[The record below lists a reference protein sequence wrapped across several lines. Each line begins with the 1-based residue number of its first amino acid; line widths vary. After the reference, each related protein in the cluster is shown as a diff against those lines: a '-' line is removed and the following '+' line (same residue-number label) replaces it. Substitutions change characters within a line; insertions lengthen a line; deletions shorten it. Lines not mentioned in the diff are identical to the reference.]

1 MNPLPET
8 ILQFGA
14 GRFLRAFVDRF
25 VHQANEAGQNVGR
38 IVVVQ
43 READQRSELLGAG
56 GYEVL
61 VRGYQDGAL
70 VQRRERVQSIS
81 RLLVAGTQ
89 WAEVLAFAKSPDL
102 RYIVTNATESGYLLD
117 ARDVVNSS
125 PPESLP
131 GKLTQVL
138 WTRFQAGAAAVTL
151 LPCELIE
158 CNADKLRHLVAMQSL
173 AWGLPD
179 GFRTWIQDECVW
191 LNSLVDCIV
200 TMPEP
205 ALAQKEPLLICA
217 EPYYLWALETPS
229 LALRAG
235 PFRFFEHP
243 AIRLAEDIS
252 PFFLRKV
259 RILNG
264 THTAMVGK
272 FLGKFETVQKLLDD
286 RAAAR
291 WIRDLMYGEIVPTL
305 AYRLDLVAA
314 FADETFDRFR
324 NPFTNHKLADISKGH
339 TDKVKVRLEPTRAEY
354 ANLFSKPPAHLLEAM
369 KPLPAQ

>member
-25 VHQANEAGQNVGR
+25 VHQANASGQNVGR

-43 READQRSELLGAG
+43 RSADQRSELLGPD

-61 VRGYQDGAL
+61 VRGYQDFEL
-70 VQRRERVQSIS
+70 VQRRERVESIS
-81 RLLVAGTQ
+81 RMLVADKQ
-89 WAEVLAFAKSPDL
+89 WADVLAFAKSPDL
-102 RYIVTNATESGYLLD
+102 RYIVTNATESGYSLD
-117 ARDVVNSS
+117 ARDQLDSA
-125 PPESLP
+125 PPESLA

-138 WTRFQAGAAAVTL
+138 WSRFRAGASGLTM

-158 CNADKLRHLVAMQSL
+158 CNADKLSGLVVMQSL
-173 AWGLPD
+173 PWGLPD
-179 GFRTWIQDECVW
+179 DFRTWVKEECTW

-217 EPYYLWALETPS
+217 EPYYLWALERPTGKS
-229 LALRAG
+229 VKL
-235 PFRFFEHP
+235 FDHP
-243 AIRLAEDIS
+243 AIRLADDIS

-272 FLGKFETVQKLLDD
+272 FLGKFEFVHKLLDD
-286 RAAAR
+286 RIANR
-291 WIRDLMYGEIVPTL
+291 WIRDVMYGEIVPTL

-314 FADETFDRFR
+314 FADETYERYR
-324 NPFTNHKLADISKGH
+324 NPFTNHKLADIAKGH
-339 TDKVKVRLEPTRAEY
+339 AVKVKVRLQPTREEY
-354 ANLFSKPPAHLLEAM
+354 EQLFHKPPPRLIEAM
-369 KPLPAQ
+369 QPLPA

>member
-1 MNPLPET
+1 MTPLPET

-25 VHQANEAGQNVGR
+25 VHQANERGQNVGR

-43 READQRSELLGAG
+43 RGADQRSELLGPD
-56 GYEVL
+56 GYDVL
-61 VRGYQDGAL
+61 VRGYQNNEL

-81 RLLVAGTQ
+81 RMLVADTQ
-89 WAEVLAFAKSPDL
+89 WADVLAFAKSPDL
-102 RYIVTNATESGYLLD
+102 RYIVSNATESSYVLD
-117 ARDVVNSS
+117 ARDQLDSA
-125 PPESLP
+125 PPDSIA

-138 WTRFQAGAAAVTL
+138 WSRFQAGGAPLTL

-158 CNADKLRHLVAMQSL
+158 CNADKLSQLVVMQSY
-173 AWGLPD
+173 AWGLSD
-179 GFRTWIQDECVW
+179 GFRTWIKEECVW

-205 ALAQKEPLLICA
+205 ALAQKEPLLVCA
-217 EPYYLWALETPS
+217 EPYYLWALENPS
-229 LALRAG
+229 GKSVKL
-235 PFRFFEHP
+235 FDHP
-243 AIRLAEDIS
+243 AIRLADDIS

-272 FLGKFETVQKLLDD
+272 FLGKFETVQKLLED
-286 RAAAR
+286 RSANR

-305 AYRLDLVAA
+305 AYRVDQVAA
-314 FADETFDRFR
+314 FADETYDRFR
-324 NPFTNHKLADISKGH
+324 NPFTNHKLADIAKGH
-339 TDKVKVRLEPTRAEY
+339 ADKVRERLQRTRAEY
-354 ANLFSKPPAHLLEAM
+354 EKLFGKPPPLLVEAM
-369 KPLPAQ
+369 KPI

>member
-1 MNPLPET
+1 MPLPET

-14 GRFLRAFVDRF
+14 GRFLRAFFDRF
-25 VHQANEAGQNVGR
+25 VHQANAGGQNVGK

-43 READQRSELLGAG
+43 RSADQRSDLGLQS
-56 GYEVL
+56 YEVL
-61 VRGYQDGAL
+61 VRGYQDFEL
-70 VQRRERVQSIS
+70 VQRREKVESIS
-81 RLLVAGTQ
+81 RVLVADQ
-89 WAEVLAFAKSPDL
+89 KWAEVLAFAKSPDL
-102 RYIVTNATESGYLLD
+102 RYIVSNATESGYALD
-117 ARDVVNSS
+117 ARDQLDSA

-138 WTRFQAGAAAVTL
+138 WARFQAGAAAPTL

-158 CNADKLRHLVAMQSL
+158 CNADQLSGLIANQSL

-179 GFRTWIQDECVW
+179 DFRMWVRDECIW

-205 ALAQKEPLLICA
+205 ALAAKEPLLICA
-217 EPYYLWALETPS
+217 EPYYLWALERPTGKDVKVFDHP
-229 LALRAG
+229 ALR
-235 PFRFFEHP
+235 
-243 AIRLAEDIS
+243 LADDIS

-272 FLGKFETVQKLLDD
+272 FEGRFETVQKLLED
-286 RAAAR
+286 RAANR

-305 AYRLDLVAA
+305 AHRLDLVAA
-314 FADETFDRFR
+314 FADDTYERFR
-324 NPFTNHKLADISKGH
+324 NPFTNHKLADIAKGH
-339 TDKVKVRLEPTRAEY
+339 AVKVKVRLQPTREEY
-354 ANLFSKPPAHLLEAM
+354 EQLFGKPPPRLVEAM
-369 KPLPAQ
+369 RSLRG

>member
-1 MNPLPET
+1 MNNLPET

-43 READQRSELLGAG
+43 READQRSELLGAD

-61 VRGYQDGAL
+61 VRGYQDSAV

-81 RLLVAGTQ
+81 RMLVAGKQ
-89 WAEVLAFAKSPDL
+89 WAEVLAFAKSPEL
-102 RYIVTNATESGYLLD
+102 RFIVTNATESGYVLD
-117 ARDVVNSS
+117 ARDQPGSA

-131 GKLTQVL
+131 GKLAQVL
-138 WTRFQAGAAAVTL
+138 WARFQAGAGPVTL

-179 GFRTWIQDECVW
+179 EFRTWVHGECVW

-205 ALAQKEPLLICA
+205 TLAQKEPLLICA
-217 EPYYLWALETPS
+217 EPYYLWALEKPS
-229 LALRAG
+229 SKSVKL
-235 PFRFFEHP
+235 FEHQS
-243 AIRLAEDIS
+243 IRMSEDIS
-252 PFFLRKV
+252 PYFLRKV

-272 FLGKFETVQKLLDD
+272 FLGRFETVQKLLED

-291 WIRDLMYGEIVPTL
+291 WIRDLMYEEIVPTL
-305 AYRLDLVAA
+305 AYRLDLVAS
-314 FADETFDRFR
+314 FADETYERFR

-339 TDKVKVRLEPTRAEY
+339 ADKVKVRLGPTWAEY
-354 ANLFSKPPAHLLEAM
+354 VSLFSKPPPHIVEAM
-369 KPLPAQ
+369 KPLPA